1 MAKFISNAVIKTL
14 NFGSFPGKIM
24 FTCGYTFDEI
34 CKQLKKE
41 KCDEWLEC
49 FETTKDLW
57 DGNCW
62 GFGSLRTKKIKD
74 KFYYYS
80 FLCLRDNFD
89 FTDESHAKLAHEVIH
104 VCTFQLAD
112 LFNLVKENEAF
123 AYTHTHIMQQC
134 YEVLRK
140 KK

>member
-74 KFYYYS
+74 EFYYYS